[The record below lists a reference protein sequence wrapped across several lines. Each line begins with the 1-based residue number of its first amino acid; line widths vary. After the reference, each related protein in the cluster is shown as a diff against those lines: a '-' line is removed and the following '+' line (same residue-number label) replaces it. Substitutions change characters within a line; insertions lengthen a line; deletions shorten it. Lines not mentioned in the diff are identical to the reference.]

1 MAISF
6 HSIDI
11 DYTLDNKEDI
21 RSWIQQVIENKDFK
35 VGEINYFF
43 CSDEYILKNNRQFLS
58 HNYTTDIITFDYTSK
73 GLIAGDILI
82 SIPTVS
88 MNAERYNVPFFQELL
103 RVLIHGVLHL
113 MGYKDKTDQEK
124 NEMRAAENLSL
135 LFFETNF
142 R

>member
-11 DYTLDNKEDI
+11 DYSLDNNVKIE
-21 RSWIQQVIENKDFK
+21 RWIEQVIENKGFNT
-35 VGEINYFF
+35 GEINYFF

-58 HNYTTDIITFDYTSK
+58 HDYSTDIITFDYSSK
-73 GLIAGDILI
+73 KIISGDVLI

-88 MNAERYNVPFFQELL
+88 MNAERYHVPFINELL

-113 MGYKDKTDQEK
+113 MGYKDKTEEEK
-124 NEMRAAENLSL
+124 KEMRAAEDLSL